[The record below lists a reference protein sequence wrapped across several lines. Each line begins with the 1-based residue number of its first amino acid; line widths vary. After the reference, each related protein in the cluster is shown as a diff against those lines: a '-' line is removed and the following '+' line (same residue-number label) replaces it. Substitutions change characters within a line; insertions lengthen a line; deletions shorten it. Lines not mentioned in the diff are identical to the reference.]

1 MEWKCF
7 TCEHLNGPNLTECE
21 VCGTIRNLYAEEAFE
36 HKEAIKKL
44 ETQVRTLKGSL
55 TKTRN
60 ERDQLIIQISEKSYE
75 VENLVSISDSRNLEL
90 KILKG
95 KEITLLQSIKTKD
108 AQINEINR
116 KVTLLTKAIAEKDSK
131 INDKDSKIR
140 IKDNNITNL
149 QNELKTLTT
158 KLSEKKNLY
167 YFIWLFVIV
176 CVGLSSYIFYKQVY
190 LSNLKADYITQTNK
204 AFTEFSNSTLEIGC
218 RKEDVGARTT
228 LAGDLNN
235 DGKLDG
241 IIITTFNGEECK
253 NTFETIL
260 YVYDLKTTFV
270 NPPLS
275 FPLSKANES
284 YISFRGVEN
293 GKLVFDKWNIKDY
306 NLKKYD
312 SEQIKNSHT
321 RIYISIQ
328 NDSLISTIL

>member
-1 MEWKCF
+1 MEWRCF
-7 TCEHLNGPNLTECE
+7 TCEHLNGPNLSECE
-21 VCGTIRNLYAEEAFE
+21 VCGATRNLYAEEAFE

-44 ETQVRTLKGSL
+44 ETQVNILKGSL

-60 ERDQLIIQISEKSYE
+60 ERDQLINQISEKSHQ
-75 VENLVSISDSRNLEL
+75 VESLASVSDSRSLEL
-90 KILKG
+90 SILKRR
-95 KEITLLQSIKTKD
+95 EATLLQSLKAKD
-108 AQINEINR
+108 EQINEANK
-116 KVTLLTKAIAEKDSK
+116 KVTFLLKGISERDVK
-131 INDKDSKIR
+131 INERDSKIR
-140 IKDNNITNL
+140 AKDANILKL
-149 QNELKTLTT
+149 QNEIQSFASRLRA
-158 KLSEKKNLY
+158 KKSLY
-167 YFIWLFVIV
+167 FFVWLFIIV
-176 CVGLSSYIFYKQVY
+176 SASLGSYVFYTQVY

-204 AFTEFSNSTLEIGC
+204 AFTNFSNSSLEIGC
-218 RKEDVGARTT
+218 RKEDIGARTT
-228 LAGDLNN
+228 LASDLND

-241 IIITTFNGEECK
+241 IIIATFNGEECK

-306 NLKKYD
+306 NLKAYD
-312 SEQIKNSHT
+312 SEQIKNSHK

-328 NDSLISTIL
+328 NDSLISTTL